1 METKKR
7 GKLEII
13 RDILEVIRDNRNYI
27 KTTPL
32 MRKSNLS
39 SARFK
44 EYYGEMLKKELVLEK
59 IEKNGE
65 RFVILGEK
73 GFNFLEKY
81 KAIIG
86 FIDEFEL

>member
-1 METKKR
+1 MAKR
-7 GKLEII
+7 GKLEIMQ
-13 RDILEVIRDNRNYI
+13 DILRVVQSNRNYI

-44 EYYGEMLKKELVLEK
+44 EYYIEMLKKGLIFEK
-59 IEKNGE
+59 TNEGGE
-65 RFVILGEK
+65 RFVSLGEK
-73 GFNFLEKY
+73 GMSFLEKY